1 MNWEAISAIG
11 QILGILITFMVGCIA
26 MLPYMRKFNIYFSF
40 MYNVDKKPTF
50 VVTNNSQ
57 KGQFINR
64 IILYSGKWSRKSFCA
79 HHNPAVLQRERRS
92 SPGSARSCG
101 DACEGILRSGGVP
114 SL

>member
-50 VVTNNSQ
+50 VVTNY
-57 KGQFINR
+57 K
-64 IILYSGKWSRKSFCA
+64 
-79 HHNPAVLQRERRS
+79 
-92 SPGSARSCG
+92 
-101 DACEGILRSGGVP
+101 
-114 SL
+114 